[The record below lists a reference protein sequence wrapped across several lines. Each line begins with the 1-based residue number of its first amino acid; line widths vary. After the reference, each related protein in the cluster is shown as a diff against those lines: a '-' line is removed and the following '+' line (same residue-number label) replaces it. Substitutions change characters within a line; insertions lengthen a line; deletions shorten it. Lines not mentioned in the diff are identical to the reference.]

1 MNSLVK
7 QPVSRILHLVVLTG
21 LLGLSACSF
30 APRIQTPEPVTAMPA
45 DFVHM
50 DTTAEASSYAPA
62 SWWLSFDD
70 PVLNRVIDST
80 LHANLDLVEAVARVA
95 EIRAQYRIE
104 QSALFP
110 SIQATASG
118 SFNDQPSNSGFGAQF
133 AALGGEGTEGEG
145 GEEITQQ
152 PAGPDRISF
161 ENYSAGAT
169 LSYELDFWGRIR
181 NSSRAALSEYFASEA
196 DLQAAYL
203 AVVNQA
209 ILTYFEVVDLRQR
222 IAFSVE
228 TIDILTE
235 RVSRTQ
241 ERYDRGLVSSF
252 ELYATLQ
259 DYRNTQANLPVL
271 ERQLVDAQGRL
282 AVVMGKYA
290 GQIDAVLG
298 DTLAPRLDTSAIPV
312 GLPADLLTQRP
323 DVRAA
328 AERLEAARYRIGA
341 RKAELYPTI
350 APSGT
355 IGLQSSNFDK
365 LFDLN
370 QWYVNLV
377 GNITAPLFQGGRLRA
392 NVDAAE
398 ARYIQLAAGYT
409 RTVITALQEAESAL
423 AGMEEE
429 RQRFAFLRGQ
439 REEAQAAVDLQASRF
454 ESGVGEYLDYL
465 DALRTY
471 YNVETNLSAAARDL
485 ALARLGVHRALGG
498 GWIET
503 DINPALQM
511 VDAPLT
517 GIE

>member
-1 MNSLVK
+1 MNREVK
-7 QPVSRILHLVVLTG
+7 TNPWSRLTQLLVVVS
-21 LLGLSACSF
+21 LLGINACSF
-30 APRIQTPEPVTAMPA
+30 APKMQSPEPVTAMPE
-45 DFVHM
+45 DFVHA
-50 DTTAEASSYAPA
+50 DDALAEEAYAPA
-62 SWWLSFDD
+62 SWWVAFDD

-80 LHANLDLVEAVARVA
+80 LHSNLDLVEAVARVA

-104 QSALFP
+104 RSALFP
-110 SIQATASG
+110 SLQASASG
-118 SFNDQPSNSGFGAQF
+118 SFNDQPANSGFGAQF
-133 AALGGEGTEGEG
+133 AALGGSEGEG
-145 GEEITQQ
+145 GEDVPQQ

-161 ENYSAGAT
+161 ENYSADAT

-209 ILTYFEVVDLRQR
+209 VLTYFEVVDLRRR

-271 ERQLVDAQGRL
+271 ERQLVDAEGRL

-290 GQIDAVLG
+290 GHIDAVLG
-298 DTLAPRLDTSAIPV
+298 DTLAPRLDTSAIPA
-312 GLPADLLTQRP
+312 GIPAELLSQRP

-341 RKAELYPTI
+341 RKAERYPTI
-350 APSGT
+350 APAGT

-370 QWYVNLV
+370 QWYVNLAA
-377 GNITAPLFQGGRLRA
+377 NITAPLFQGGRLKA

-409 RTVITALQEAESAL
+409 RAVITAFQEAESAL

-429 RQRFAFLRGQ
+429 RQRFAFLSGQ

-454 ESGVGEYLDYL
+454 DSGVGEYLDYL

-498 GWIET
+498 EWIEAEV
-503 DINPALQM
+503 DPVLQM
-511 VDAPLT
+511 VDAPLS

>member
-1 MNSLVK
+1 MNRIVK
-7 QPVSRILHLVVLTG
+7 QSPSRMLHVIV
-21 LLGLSACSF
+21 LLGCLGVSACSF
-30 APRIQTPEPVTAMPA
+30 APRMQSPESVTEMPA
-45 DFVHM
+45 DFVHA
-50 DTTAEASSYAPA
+50 DDAPADQAYAPA
-62 SWWLSFDD
+62 NWWLSFDD
-70 PVLNRVIDST
+70 PVLNRVVDST

-104 QSALFP
+104 RSALFP
-110 SIQATASG
+110 GVSATASG

-133 AALGGEGTEGEG
+133 AALGGEGEG
-145 GEEITQQ
+145 GEDVPQQ
-152 PAGPDRISF
+152 PTGPDRISF
-161 ENYSAGAT
+161 ENYSAAAT

-209 ILTYFEVVDLRQR
+209 ILTYFEVVDLRRR

-298 DTLAPRLDTSAIPV
+298 DTLAPKLDTSPIPV
-312 GLPADLLTQRP
+312 GIPADLLTQRP

-341 RKAELYPTI
+341 RKADLYPTI

-355 IGLQSSNFDK
+355 IGLQSSNFDQ

-398 ARYIQLAAGYT
+398 AQYLQIAAGYT
-409 RTVITALQEAESAL
+409 RTVLTAFQEAESAL

-429 RQRFAFLRGQ
+429 RQRFDFLSGQ

-498 GWIET
+498 GWIEVDVDPT
-503 DINPALQM
+503 LQL
-511 VDAPLT
+511 VDEPLK

>member
-1 MNSLVK
+1 MHMKVK
-7 QPVSRILHLVVLTG
+7 INPFSRLTYLLVVFG
-21 LLGLSACSF
+21 LLGINACSF
-30 APRIQTPEPVTAMPA
+30 APNIQAPETVTALPEA
-45 DFVHM
+45 FVHADETSAN
-50 DTTAEASSYAPA
+50 DTYAPA
-62 SWWLSFDD
+62 NWWTSFED

-95 EIRAQYRIE
+95 EVRAQYRIE
-104 QSALFP
+104 RSALFP
-110 SIQATASG
+110 SLQASASG

-133 AALGGEGTEGEG
+133 AALGGSEGEG
-145 GEEITQQ
+145 GEDVPQQ

-161 ENYSAGAT
+161 ENYSADAT

-181 NSSRAALSEYFASEA
+181 NASRAALSEYFASEA

-209 ILTYFEVVDLRQR
+209 VLTYFDVVDLRRR

-235 RVSRTQ
+235 RVSRTR
-241 ERYDRGLVSSF
+241 ERYDRGLVTSF

-271 ERQLVDAQGRL
+271 ERQLVDAEGRL
-282 AVVMGKYA
+282 ALVMGKYA
-290 GQIDAVLG
+290 GHIDAVLG
-298 DTLAPRLDTSAIPV
+298 DTLTPRLDTAPIPTGV
-312 GLPADLLTQRP
+312 PASLLAQRP

-328 AERLEAARYRIGA
+328 AQRLEAARYRIGA

-355 IGLQSSNFDK
+355 IGLQSNNLDN

-370 QWYVNLV
+370 QWYVSLV

-398 ARYIQLAAGYT
+398 AQYIQLAAGYT
-409 RTVITALQEAESAL
+409 RAVLTAFQEAESAL

-429 RQRFAFLRGQ
+429 RQRFAFLSGQ

-454 ESGVGEYLDYL
+454 DSGVGEYLDYL

-498 GWIET
+498 EWIEAEV
-503 DINPALQM
+503 DPVLQM
-511 VDAPLT
+511 VDAPLD